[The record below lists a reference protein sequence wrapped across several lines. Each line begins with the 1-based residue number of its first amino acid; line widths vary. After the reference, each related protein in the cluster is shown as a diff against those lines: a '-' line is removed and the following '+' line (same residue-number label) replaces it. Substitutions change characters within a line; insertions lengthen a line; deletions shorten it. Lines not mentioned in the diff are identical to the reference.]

1 MKLRTAILLL
11 IVLVLAVPAG
21 LSSAQDSVE
30 LRIFWYNDGNE
41 GDVLRDLLDR
51 FEEEH
56 PGITVEIDVVAY
68 ADLDAV
74 LQPQVEA
81 GGSEAPDMARVTNT
95 ARYRDFYLDMTPYL
109 SDPAYWEASFADAVL
124 DSFRRAGRDGIFGF
138 PTQFTVTGPF
148 INRTLFEQAGVDVPS
163 DVMDEPTW
171 ADWEAAATEVA
182 EITGVPYAIAIDLS
196 GHRVWGPALS
206 MGATFLNEDG
216 SFTVDSPGFRA
227 VADMIVGWHEKEITP
242 LSVWIESGGG
252 SYASARPEFVNGQL
266 VMYMSGSWQLAG
278 FASDIGDSFD
288 WDAVPNPYGEG
299 GSTGIPGGAVLAAMS
314 STEHPE
320 EVTMV
325 MEYLASE
332 EILAEFTAR
341 TLFIP
346 GHVGIAAAGVD
357 YVTDDPNVMQALNTF
372 LAEVPKL
379 SEEAY
384 GLQYSPIGGTLNVGI
399 RDRLSQVIVGELT
412 LDEAIERLQE
422 EVDAAFA
429 EASGG

>member
-1 MKLRTAILLL
+1 VKLRTAILLL

-182 EITGVPYAIAIDLS
+182 EITGVPYAIAIDRS

>member
-182 EITGVPYAIAIDLS
+182 EITGVPYAIAIDRS